1 MNYILKTL
9 RALAETHR
17 FFCRPQHPRLIM
29 TLLVKNE
36 EAMIERNLQFHKQMG
51 VDGFIVTDNNSS
63 DGTMRILE
71 KYKQKGW
78 ILEIIEE
85 TATGYEQK
93 RWVDRM
99 VEKAKRDYNAD
110 WVINADADEFW
121 YARSGSLKNELA
133 STSANVV
140 RCPWQNM
147 FPEDGLPFWEW
158 TQHVCPV
165 PDYTPYDLSPYAIY
179 ERQNK
184 KVAHR
189 ADGYIQI
196 SMGNHKVAMFP
207 RRTVWS
213 EDIVIYHFT
222 IRGRQ
227 QFIDKMVQGG
237 KELEKHEGK
246 HGGRHWRYFY
256 ELYKQGKLDAE
267 YERVIG
273 LNAYDQLRKDGFI
286 KDCQPLSAL
295 LKDFTP
301 CD

>member
-9 RALAETHR
+9 RAIAEAPR
-17 FFCRPQHPRLIM
+17 FFCRPRQPRLIM

-85 TATGYEQK
+85 KATGYEQK

-99 VEKAKRDYNAD
+99 VEKAKRLYKAD
-110 WVINADADEFW
+110 WIINADADEFW
-121 YARSGSLKNELA
+121 YARSGSLKNELSA
-133 STSANVV
+133 TRANVV

-147 FPEDGLPFWEW
+147 FPEDGLPFWKW
-158 TQHVCPV
+158 THHVCPV
-165 PDYTPYDLSPYAIY
+165 PDYAPYDLSPYAIY
-179 ERQNK
+179 ERRNK

-207 RRTVWS
+207 RRTIWS

-237 KELEKHEGK
+237 RELEKHEGK

-256 ELYKQGKLDAE
+256 DLYKQGKLEAE

-273 LNAYDQLRKDGFI
+273 LNSYDKLRRDGYI
-286 KDCQPLSAL
+286 KECPSLSEL
-295 LKDFTP
+295 LKEKI
-301 CD
+301 